1 MLRLKPYNINEADII
16 LSWSKDKIA
25 FYKWSAG
32 ILGEYPITK
41 EKFDFVNNLMAF
53 TAIEDDEIVGFFTM
67 RRPSENFDEL
77 RFGFVVVDPSKRGK
91 GYGKRM
97 LQLGLKFAFEI
108 YGAKKVSLS
117 VFENNE
123 SAYFCYKSVGFDDV
137 ILDKTEIYYVLGEEW
152 KCKELMIETQWLPV
166 CCTKTLNKITKE
178 EVKANCRYFLF
189 LLPKIQKMERR
200 IYGRTEKHR

>member
-1 MLRLKPYNINEADII
+1 MRIKPYNISEADII
-16 LSWSKDKIA
+16 LSWSKDETD

-32 ILGEYPITK
+32 VLGEYPIRK

-53 TAIEDDEIVGFFTM
+53 TAIEDDKTVGFFTM
-67 RRPSENFDEL
+67 RRPSESFEEL
-77 RFGFVVVDPSKRGK
+77 RFGFIIVDPSKRRK

-123 SAYFCYKSVGFDDV
+123 PAYSCYKSVGFDDV

-152 KCKELMIETQWLPV
+152 KCKELMIENQ
-166 CCTKTLNKITKE
+166 
-178 EVKANCRYFLF
+178 
-189 LLPKIQKMERR
+189 
-200 IYGRTEKHR
+200 